1 MTRRLMQSVV
11 ATGKDHLRTLIYN
24 TIKSEGLRCSLN
36 HIDVSQITDMAHLFS
51 GRSFMGDIARWNTK
65 NVTTMK
71 DMFKGS
77 RFNGNIAE
85 WNVSRVAD
93 MRGMFQ
99 DSHFNKDISRWP
111 VGAVQH
117 FDDMFTNGRFSG
129 DISRWPIAPSASTQR
144 MLPPQF
150 TGVAP
155 CAFSPVQWQ
164 HVFAGVA
171 NHQANYFKGAP
182 FTPGMTWWLHLA
194 NEQPFSDAVPKE
206 LHRWLRS
213 AQELGRQLRMPRL
226 DVALMLA
233 LGYPMSPDN
242 RALLHKQFQE
252 HYPLGSAMVDLVRPQ
267 GKLDYETWLFGVPDE
282 AERRIQWVISAAQPA
297 ATPRSQP
304 DMLDLPSLD

>member
-1 MTRRLMQSVV
+1 MTRRLMQPVV
-11 ATGKDHLRTLIYN
+11 ATDKDLRTLIYN
-24 TIKSEGLRCSLN
+24 AIKSEGPRCSLN
-36 HIDVSQITDMAHLFS
+36 HIDVSQVTDMAHLFS
-51 GRSFMGDIARWNTK
+51 SRSFAGDISRWSTK

-77 RFNGNIAE
+77 RFNGNITE
-85 WNVSRVAD
+85 WNVSRVTD

-117 FDDMFTNGRFSG
+117 FDDMFTSGRFSG
-129 DISRWPIAPSASTQR
+129 DISRWSIAPSASTER
-144 MLPPQF
+144 MIPRLF
-150 TGVAP
+150 TGVVP

-164 HVFAGVA
+164 RAFTGGA
-171 NHQANYFKGAP
+171 NHQAHYFKSAP
-182 FTPGMTWWLHLA
+182 FVAGMTWWLHLA
-194 NEQPFSDAVPKE
+194 DEQSFSDAVPKE
-206 LHRWLRS
+206 LHRWLRG

-226 DVALMLA
+226 DLACLLA

-252 HYPLGSAMVDLVRPQ
+252 HYPVGSSMVDLVRPE
-267 GKLDYETWLFGVPDE
+267 GKLDYEAWLFGVPDE
-282 AERRIQWVISAAQPA
+282 AARRIHWVMSAAQPA
-297 ATPRSQP
+297 VPSPPP